1 MMRMIFI
8 FEFSKKYLLGKKL
21 RPIKDASLPSKSDVS
36 HDNNYRE
43 IQRDHEGALYT
54 QAIVPL

>member
-8 FEFSKKYLLGKKL
+8 FGFAKKYLQRKKL
-21 RPIKDASLPSKSDVS
+21 CPIKVAIRPSRSGIRRS
-36 HDNNYRE
+36 YQE

-54 QAIVPL
+54 HAIVPL